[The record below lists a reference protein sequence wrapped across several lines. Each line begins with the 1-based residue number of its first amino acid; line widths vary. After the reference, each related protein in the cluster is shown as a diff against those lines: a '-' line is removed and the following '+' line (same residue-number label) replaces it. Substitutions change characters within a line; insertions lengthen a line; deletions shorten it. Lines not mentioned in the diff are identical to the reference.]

1 MGATMADIR
10 NRLVSPLVIG
20 TWRLPPPLLVALTA
34 FGAFLLLVVSTTS
47 WAAPTDE
54 QAYWRAAVRFAEGE
68 SMYDP
73 SATPGDASYG
83 YWYPPPLA
91 QALAPVTSFLSPEA
105 FSLVWTL
112 LLLGCLWWLGGR
124 NVFVAL
130 ALIAFLPVVVELR
143 VRNVH
148 LVLAVL
154 AVLALRRSSLF
165 WIPAAAIKVSP
176 VLGLAY
182 LAAARK
188 WREAFVTG
196 IVGLAVLA
204 ISVLLAPGAWTEFVA
219 IVVSQAASSEAS
231 IVPVPFP
238 VRFAGAAALAV
249 AAGLL
254 AHRGP
259 RGSAFPAH
267 EALLIVALTIANPT
281 LWMTA
286 FSLLV
291 AIVPLWRTRHEG
303 AGQVNA
309 EQAPA
314 N

>member
-1 MGATMADIR
+1 LAARGASIGQ
-10 NRLVSPLVIG
+10 RLFSPFVIG
-20 TWRLPPPLLVALTA
+20 TWRLPALLLILLAA
-34 FGAFLLLVVSTTS
+34 IGAFLVLVVATTS
-47 WAAPTDE
+47 WSAPTDE
-54 QAYWRAAVRFAEGE
+54 QAYWRAAIRFADGG

-91 QALAPVTSFLSPEA
+91 QALAPLTTLLSLEG
-105 FSLVWTL
+105 FSAAWTL

-130 ALIAFLPVVVELR
+130 ALVAFLPVAVELR

-154 AVLALRRSSLF
+154 AVLALRRSPLF

-182 LAAARK
+182 LAAARR
-188 WREAFVTG
+188 WREAFLTG
-196 IVGLAVLA
+196 IVGIAVLA
-204 ISVLLAPGAWTEFVA
+204 LSVLLAPGAWSEFMTL
-219 IVVSQAASSEAS
+219 VVSQAASSGAS
-231 IVPVPFP
+231 VVPIPFP
-238 VRFAGAAALAV
+238 VRFAVAAALAV
-249 AAGLL
+249 GAGLL
-254 AHRGP
+254 AGRYS
-259 RGSAFPAH
+259 RDSAFPVH
-267 EALLIVALTIANPT
+267 EALLIIALTIANPT
-281 LWMTA
+281 LWATA

-303 AGQVNA
+303 SSHGSA